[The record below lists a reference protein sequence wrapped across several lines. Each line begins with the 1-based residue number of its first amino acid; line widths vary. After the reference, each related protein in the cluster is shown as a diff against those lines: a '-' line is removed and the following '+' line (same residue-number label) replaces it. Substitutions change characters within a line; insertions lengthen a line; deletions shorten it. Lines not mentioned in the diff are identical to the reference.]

1 MAEIRYLRRMVE
13 GVPVVAAP
21 AKTGITTAE
30 QLDPEQG
37 LALHRDSGP
46 RPGALTIS
54 PLPDR
59 TGLVIAGEADL
70 TVKDLLHEALAAL
83 PANGASD
90 IHLDLSGLRF
100 IDVACTREL
109 IVLSRHP
116 ASHVIIHD
124 PPAALRCISA
134 LLSPDAS
141 IGLAGA
147 PRPFTPAPDQ
157 DSPTP
162 GTSADGTSRPS
173 ATSQAAQ
180 PETDVI
186 DLITGYRA
194 RITELLACTS
204 QLTGSCPDAPG
215 GQAPVAGDRVLS
227 QTWAALACLLAAYI
241 DAEQEVCYLTMIAA
255 RPPADL
261 RDAWAADL
269 FDIREALADARLS
282 AVGSA
287 RWLLAVTDASTAV
300 IRHFHAED
308 HCLLPALAQAPA
320 ETRGLLGRQWIA
332 FTCAWLL
339 DNSEADAAELGECR
353 FPDHTLGPRPA
364 ASPPVA
370 RLHRR
375 LRTRPGRGC
384 EHDTQPHHHVHRI
397 AQPGGT

>member
-1 MAEIRYLRRMVE
+1 VAEIRYLRRMVE
-13 GVPVVAAP
+13 GVPVVAAS
-21 AKTGITTAE
+21 AKTGITTGE
-30 QLDPEQG
+30 QLHPELG
-37 LALHRDSGP
+37 LSLLHDSGP

-59 TGLVIAGEADL
+59 TGLVISGEADL
-70 TVKDLLHEALAAL
+70 TVKDMLHEALAAL

-109 IVLSRHP
+109 IALTSRHP
-116 ASHVIIHD
+116 ASHVIMHD
-124 PPAALRCISA
+124 PPAALLCISA

-147 PRPFTPAPDQ
+147 PRPLTLAPDQ

-162 GTSADGTSRPS
+162 GTSADGTSLPS
-173 ATSQAAQ
+173 ATPQAAQ
-180 PETDVI
+180 LETDVI
-186 DLITGYRA
+186 DLITTYRA
-194 RITELLACTS
+194 QITELLACTS

-241 DAEQEVCYLTMIAA
+241 DAEQEVCYLTMTAA
-255 RPPADL
+255 RPLADL

-287 RWLLAVTDASTAV
+287 RWLLAVTDVSTAV
-300 IRHFHAED
+300 IRHFHTED
-308 HCLLPALAQAPA
+308 HYLLPALAEAPA
-320 ETRGLLGRQWIA
+320 ETRGLLGRQWTA
-332 FTCAWLL
+332 FTIARLL
-339 DNSEADAAELGECR
+339 DDAESHAANPGERR
-353 FPDHTLGPRPA
+353 FPDHTPGP
-364 ASPPVA
+364 PPSS
-370 RLHRR
+370 
-375 LRTRPGRGC
+375 
-384 EHDTQPHHHVHRI
+384 
-397 AQPGGT
+397 